1 MRIHLLGTGSAD
13 GWPNPF
19 CHCDSCESERANGR
33 SRTSSAA
40 LVDGVILIDAGPTA
54 TNAASRAGIGLGRV
68 EHVLITHGHPD
79 HLAPEFLLWR
89 EWIAGLHLLHV
100 HGPAAAIERCR
111 HWVGPDSPVVFHA
124 VHPGE
129 VIEASTSAGAYSI
142 RVLEAAHGHGN
153 GDVLAD
159 EAVLYDVTGPDGAS
173 LFYATD
179 TGPLSEAQ
187 MAAVAGRSF
196 DVMLVDESFGFKDDH
211 GTGHLDLTTLPTMLD
226 GLRRHGAITSSTDVI
241 AIHLS
246 HHNPPER
253 QLQAALHPLGVRIV
267 DDLALLD
274 TSAAPSPVHHLVI
287 GGVRSGKS
295 TYAEAL
301 ASRYPAVAYIATGE
315 SRVDDAEWQA
325 RVSAH
330 QARRPEGWTTLETA
344 DVQAILD
351 SAEPGDALLI
361 DCIGMWLTRQLDDTG
376 AWSDDEQAAAVA
388 VAEVHARIDALV
400 ASTRASRAHVFMV
413 TNEVGQ
419 GVVPAT
425 SSGRLFRDLMGIA
438 NARLAQ
444 ASTEVTFMVAGR
456 PLPLVSLPL
465 AMTGMHT

>member
-1 MRIHLLGTGSAD
+1 
-13 GWPNPF
+13 
-19 CHCDSCESERANGR
+19 
-33 SRTSSAA
+33 
-40 LVDGVILIDAGPTA
+40 
-54 TNAASRAGIGLGRV
+54 
-68 EHVLITHGHPD
+68 
-79 HLAPEFLLWR
+79 
-89 EWIAGLHLLHV
+89 
-100 HGPAAAIERCR
+100 
-111 HWVGPDSPVVFHA
+111 
-124 VHPGE
+124 
-129 VIEASTSAGAYSI
+129 
-142 RVLEAAHGHGN
+142 VLEAAHGHGN

-159 EAVLYDVTGPDGAS
+159 EAVLYDVTGPDSAT

-179 TGPLSEAQ
+179 TGPLSESQ

-301 ASRYPAVAYIATGE
+301 ASLHPTVSYVATGE

-351 SAEPGDALLI
+351 AAEPGDALLI

-388 VAEVHARIDALV
+388 VTEVHARIDALV
-400 ASTRASRAHVFMV
+400 ASTSASRAHVFMV

-419 GVVPAT
+419 GVVPPT

-456 PLPLVSLPL
+456 PLPLGSLPL
-465 AMTGMHT
+465 AMTGMHP

>member
-19 CHCDSCESERANGR
+19 CHCDSCESERASGR

-100 HGPAAAIERCR
+100 PGPQAAIERCR

-124 VHPGE
+124 VRPGE

-159 EAVLYDVTGPDGAS
+159 EAVLYDVTGPDGAT

-179 TGPLSEAQ
+179 TGPLSESQ

-211 GTGHLDLTTLPTMLD
+211 GTGHLDLTTLPAMLA
-226 GLRRHGAITSSTDVI
+226 GLRGEGAITDATDVI

-253 QLQAALHPLGVRIV
+253 ELRAALHPLGVRIV
-267 DDLALLD
+267 DDLTLID
-274 TSAAPSPVHHLVI
+274 TDCPPQPIHHLII

-301 ASRYPAVAYIATGE
+301 ARLHPAVAYVATGE
-315 SRVDDAEWQA
+315 SRKDDAEWAA
-325 RVSAH
+325 RVAEH
-330 QARRPEGWTTLETA
+330 QARRPPEWTTIETA
-344 DVQAILD
+344 DVQSLLD
-351 SAEPGDALLI
+351 AAGPGDALLI
-361 DCIGMWLTRQLDDTG
+361 DCIGMWLTRQLDETG
-376 AWSDDEQAAAVA
+376 AWSTDETAAAA
-388 VAEVHARIDALV
+388 ARIDVLAQIEVL
-400 ASTRASRAHVFMV
+400 AESTRASRAHVFMV

-425 SSGRLFRDLMGIA
+425 SSGRIFRDLMGIA
-438 NARLAQ
+438 NCRLSQ

-456 PLPLVSLPL
+456 PLPLGTLP
-465 AMTGMHT
+465 ATQTGSAS

>member
-19 CHCDSCESERANGR
+19 CHCDSCESERASGR

-100 HGPAAAIERCR
+100 HGPQAAIERCR

-129 VIEASTSAGAYSI
+129 IIEASTNAGAYSI

-274 TSAAPSPVHHLVI
+274 T
-287 GGVRSGKS
+287 
-295 TYAEAL
+295 
-301 ASRYPAVAYIATGE
+301 
-315 SRVDDAEWQA
+315 
-325 RVSAH
+325 
-330 QARRPEGWTTLETA
+330 
-344 DVQAILD
+344 
-351 SAEPGDALLI
+351 
-361 DCIGMWLTRQLDDTG
+361 
-376 AWSDDEQAAAVA
+376 
-388 VAEVHARIDALV
+388 
-400 ASTRASRAHVFMV
+400 
-413 TNEVGQ
+413 
-419 GVVPAT
+419 
-425 SSGRLFRDLMGIA
+425 
-438 NARLAQ
+438 
-444 ASTEVTFMVAGR
+444 
-456 PLPLVSLPL
+456 
-465 AMTGMHT
+465 

>member
-19 CHCDSCESERANGR
+19 CHCASCEAERAAGR

-54 TNAASRAGIGLGRV
+54 TNAATRAGIGLARV
-68 EHVLITHGHPD
+68 VHVLITHGHPD

-89 EWIAGLHLLHV
+89 EWIPGLGLLHV

-111 HWVGPDSPVVFHA
+111 HWVGPASPVEFHA
-124 VHPGE
+124 VQPGD
-129 VIEASTSAGAYSI
+129 VIDARTPSGDYSI
-142 RVLEAAHGHGN
+142 RVLESAHGHGN
-153 GDVLAD
+153 GDLLAD
-159 EAVLYDVTGPDGAS
+159 EAVLYDITDPEGTS

-179 TGPLSEAQ
+179 TGPFSAEQCAQ
-187 MAAVAGRSF
+187 VAGREF

-211 GTGHLDLTTLPTMLD
+211 GTGHLDLTTLPAMLA
-226 GLRRHGAITSSTDVI
+226 GLRDQGAITDATDVI

-253 QLQAALHPLGVRIV
+253 ELRAALHPLGVRIV
-267 DDLALLD
+267 EDLALVD
-274 TSAAPSPVHHLVI
+274 TNSGAGPVHHLII

-301 ASRYPAVAYIATGE
+301 ARLHPAVAYVATGE
-315 SRVDDAEWQA
+315 SRPGDAEWAA
-325 RVSAH
+325 RVAEH
-330 QARRPEGWTTLETA
+330 QARRPPEWTTVETA
-344 DVQAILD
+344 DVQALLD
-351 SAEPGDALLI
+351 AAAPGDALLI
-361 DCIGMWLTRQLDDTG
+361 DCIGMWLTRQLDEAG
-376 AWSDDEQAAAVA
+376 AWSADESAAAAARTDVL
-388 VAEVHARIDALV
+388 ARIEAL
-400 ASTRASRAHVFMV
+400 AESLRASRAHVLMV

-425 SSGRLFRDLMGIA
+425 SSGRIFRDLMGIA
-438 NARLAQ
+438 NSRLSQ

-456 PLPLVSLPL
+456 PLALGTLPT
-465 AMTGMHT
+465 MQTGHTP